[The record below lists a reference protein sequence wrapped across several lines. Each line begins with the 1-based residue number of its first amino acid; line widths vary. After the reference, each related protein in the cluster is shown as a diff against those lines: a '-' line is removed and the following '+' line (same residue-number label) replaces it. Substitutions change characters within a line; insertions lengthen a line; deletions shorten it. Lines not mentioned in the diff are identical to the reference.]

1 MINNVHTASQ
11 EGFRLTAYVEK
22 LQGFNKVILGKTLAN
37 YITVYW
43 VKLDLKVN
51 FRRLAERTKRHKA

>member
-1 MINNVHTASQ
+1 MCILHRRK
-11 EGFRLTAYVEK
+11 GFRLTAYAEK

-43 VKLDLKVN
+43 VKLKVN